1 MFDNEMFVFNILARI
16 IFALNY
22 VTKNIILQKYTSIK
36 NKSEML
42 FMTFAI

>member
-16 IFALNY
+16 IFAHY
-22 VTKNIILQKYTSIK
+22 IIKNIILQKYMSIK

-42 FMTFAI
+42 FTTFAI